1 MALSTDYTWAW
12 EVTGLK
18 KRDQVNSEGASL
30 SGAVVQTYWK
40 VTGTDGSGNEGEFS
54 GATPF
59 DASSVP
65 AGSFVAFDDLTEA
78 TVLGWI
84 QAVVNGDQGY
94 ADHISE
100 RVAHQIDE
108 VAVEDATMPWAPEDV
123 TPNPGSEAEEAAPA
137 SEDAEEGDSEEA
149 PE

>member
-1 MALSTDYTWAW
+1 MALSTDYTWTW

-18 KRDQVNSEGASL
+18 KRDQVNSEGATL

-40 VTGTDGSGNEGEFS
+40 VTGVDGSGNEGEFS

-59 DASSVP
+59 NASSVP
-65 AGSFVAFDDLTEA
+65 AGSFVAFDDLTET

-100 RVAHQIDE
+100 RVSRQIDE
-108 VAVEDATMPWAPEDV
+108 VAVEEATMPWAPEDV
-123 TPNPGSEAEEAAPA
+123 TPPLPGDAPA
-137 SEDAEEGDSEEA
+137 AADEDDAEDGDSEDA

>member
-12 EVTGLK
+12 EVTSLK
-18 KRDQVNSEGASL
+18 RKDQVNAEGATL
-30 SGAVVQTYWK
+30 TGAVCQTYWK
-40 VTGTDGSGNEGEFS
+40 VTGTDGNGNTGEFS

-59 DASSVP
+59 TAQNTP
-65 AGSFVAFDDLTEA
+65 AGSFVAFDDLTED

-100 RVAHQIDE
+100 RVGSQIDE
-108 VAVEDATMPWAPEDV
+108 ETVEDASMPWAPEDV
-123 TPNPGSEAEEAAPA
+123 TPVPDAHGEAEDAV
-137 SEDAEEGDSEEA
+137 EDSD